1 MVSCNSEGTRRLPVA
16 RLECAR
22 GGATWGQKC
31 GREVTVFN
39 ANEIFP
45 ALPQARPPLFQ
56 PVEFLVGVIRNL
68 SALAVVRGDCFDGSG
83 IRHRQIAEAAEPT
96 KPCPN
101 AIAIEMYGRFSA
113 NNVGM
118 FKV

>member
-56 PVEFLVGVIRNL
+56 PVEFLVDAIRNL
-68 SALAVVRGDCFDGSG
+68 SSPAVARGDCFAARG
-83 IRHRQIAEAAEPT
+83 IRHHQIPDATHPT
-96 KPCPN
+96 NPP
-101 AIAIEMYGRFSA
+101 STPPPLQL
-113 NNVGM
+113 
-118 FKV
+118 